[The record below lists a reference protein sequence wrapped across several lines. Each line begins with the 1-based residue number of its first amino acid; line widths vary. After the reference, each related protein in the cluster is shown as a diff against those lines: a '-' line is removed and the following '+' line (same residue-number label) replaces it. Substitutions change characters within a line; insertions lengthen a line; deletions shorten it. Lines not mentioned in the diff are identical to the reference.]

1 MTVMVRSRNVPV
13 LVLSTLYLAV
23 KVFDPAVN
31 PVIIWPALARIE
43 VLARNAPCMIA
54 TVSLA
59 ATVVAPLT
67 AYDW

>member
-1 MTVMVRSRNVPV
+1 MALSRKVPV
-13 LVLSTLYLAV
+13 LVASTLYLQV
-23 KVFDPAVN
+23 NTFEPAVN

>member
-1 MTVMVRSRNVPV
+1 MARSRKVPV
-13 LVLSTLYLAV
+13 LVASTLYLQV
-23 KVFDPAVN
+23 NTFEPAVN

-43 VLARNAPCMIA
+43 VLTRNAPCMIA